1 MFITLLTLFSI
12 DCRNQS
18 GNDLSPRS
26 ILVAGIQGKYMPKY
40 VAVAVA
46 VVSLAACETTSS
58 RPYTPSTDNIMAF
71 QSALT
76 DGGEKVQLSAFTTA
90 AGVESDMTCRA
101 LGALE
106 VAPGKTPVSFI
117 EGAMRDELFA
127 AGVYDQKDGSVIN
140 GKVTNLEF
148 NSFGTGSWKIA
159 LQLSSDAFPQG
170 YEVSTDYSFKT
181 SYSAL
186 KACQNV
192 IDAFTPA
199 VQDLIGKAVADPN
212 FGSLVAE

>member
-1 MFITLLTLFSI
+1 ML
-12 DCRNQS
+12 
-18 GNDLSPRS
+18 
-26 ILVAGIQGKYMPKY
+26 KY

-46 VVSLAACETTSS
+46 VLTLGACETTSS
-58 RPYTPSTDNIMAF
+58 RPYTPSTANIMAF
-71 QSALT
+71 QSALKG
-76 DGGEKVQLSAFTTA
+76 DEQKVQLAEFTTA
-90 AGVESDMTCRA
+90 EDVEGEMTCRA

-106 VAPGKTPVSFI
+106 VAPGKAPVAFI

-127 AGVYDQKDGSVIN
+127 AGVYDQTEGTTIN
-140 GKVTNLEF
+140 GEITQLDF
-148 NSFGTGSWKIA
+148 NSFGTGSWKIG
-159 LQLSSDAFPQG
+159 LNLSSEVAPEG

-199 VQDLIGKAVADPN
+199 VQELIGKAVADPQ
-212 FGSLVAE
+212 FTTLVTE

>member
-1 MFITLLTLFSI
+1 
-12 DCRNQS
+12 
-18 GNDLSPRS
+18 
-26 ILVAGIQGKYMPKY
+26 
-40 VAVAVA
+40 
-46 VVSLAACETTSS
+46 
-58 RPYTPSTDNIMAF
+58 MAF
-71 QSALT
+71 QSAL
-76 DGGEKVQLSAFTTA
+76 DADDQKVQLSTFETA
-90 AGVESDMTCRA
+90 ADLDANLTCRA

-127 AGVYDQKDGSVIN
+127 AGAYDQAD
-140 GKVTNLEF
+140 GKVIQGEVTQLSF
-148 NSFGTGSWKIA
+148 NSFGTGSWKVA
-159 LQLSSDAFPQG
+159 LKLSSESLPEG

-199 VQDLIGKAVADPN
+199 VQELIGKAVADPQ
-212 FGSLVAE
+212 FETLTK